1 MFHQSRRT
9 GPVAEGRRETR
20 SSVVGI
26 AAPIAPGGA
35 HLLEGW
41 LQATAFLPSSV
52 TKCFGFRLW
61 DTRTFYLPLFDDL
74 SDEDVILCLLCSRRA
89 RCAQSCSAGG
99 VCGWGCPSRR
109 GGAGKG
115 KGEGEALTENLGV
128 APGEWHMGR
137 SRVTCEKPRDACGAK
152 WGARGGGGG
161 GWERGIDPGVF
172 PFLGYRE
179 VRMLSLCQHWG

>member
-1 MFHQSRRT
+1 M
-9 GPVAEGRRETR
+9 
-20 SSVVGI
+20 VGI

-41 LQATAFLPSSV
+41 LQVTAFLPSSV

-61 DTRTFYLPLFDDL
+61 DTRTFCLPLFDDL
-74 SDEDVILCLLCSRRA
+74 SDEDVILCLLCSCRA

-128 APGEWHMGR
+128 APGE
-137 SRVTCEKPRDACGAK
+137 
-152 WGARGGGGG
+152 
-161 GWERGIDPGVF
+161 
-172 PFLGYRE
+172 
-179 VRMLSLCQHWG
+179 